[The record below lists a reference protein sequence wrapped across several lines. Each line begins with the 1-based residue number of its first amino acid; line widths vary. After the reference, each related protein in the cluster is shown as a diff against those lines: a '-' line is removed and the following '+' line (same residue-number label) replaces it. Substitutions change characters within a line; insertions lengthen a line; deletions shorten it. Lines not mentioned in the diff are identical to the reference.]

1 MPRAGVEACRL
12 STTTPPQNYF
22 WRSWRRKSGPDVPAL
37 EAAIT
42 MLSVEEDY
50 STPSTM
56 RKSRTAPSP
65 SAFKA
70 SAYAALS

>member
-1 MPRAGVEACRL
+1 MSSFDYNAPAELFLAKLAEEIGA
-12 STTTPPQNYF
+12 
-22 WRSWRRKSGPDVPAL
+22 DVPAV